1 MIAEVT
7 NIEAEIQALIEKK
20 DIIFHQWAILVKST
34 QHENDSETDEI
45 KLRNEKI
52 NNLMQEQANV
62 TKRIMELYRE
72 IDAMDEL

>member
-7 NIEAEIQALIEKK
+7 NIEAEIQALIEQK
-20 DIIFHQWAILVKST
+20 DIIFHQWAALVKSI
-34 QHENDSETDEI
+34 QHENDNETDEI
-45 KLRNEKI
+45 KSRNEKI
-52 NNLMQEQANV
+52 NNLMQERANV